1 MKNEDRN
8 TRNTS
13 NRENQNLQQREND
26 SKQSLLV
33 KRKLQTQTNDN
44 REAL

>member
-13 NRENQNLQQREND
+13 NRENQNQLQRETD
-26 SKQSLLV
+26 SKSNLG
-33 KRKLQTQTNDN
+33 KRKLQANDN
-44 REAL
+44 RESL

>member
-13 NRENQNLQQREND
+13 NRENQNQQQREND

>member
-13 NRENQNLQQREND
+13 NRENQNQLQRETD
-26 SKQSLLV
+26 SKSNLG
-33 KRKLQTQTNDN
+33 KRKLQTNDI
-44 REAL
+44 RESL

>member
-13 NRENQNLQQREND
+13 NRENQNQLQRETD
-26 SKQSLLV
+26 SKSNLG
-33 KRKLQTQTNDN
+33 KRKL
-44 REAL
+44 